1 MFFPTLKKTGLERIT
16 VTDFPGLDRRESAQ
30 VNGFREM
37 ENLCSDG
44 YPALRT
50 RQARALVAETAK
62 PNGLTAKDALIWVDG
77 GQIYVGGLAA
87 GPQLTDGE
95 KSLEIG
101 RAHV

>member
-1 MFFPTLKKTGLERIT
+1 MLRGGERMFFPTLKKTGLERIT

-62 PNGLTAKDALIWVDG
+62 PNGLTAKDTLIWVDAVDGRREKPGEHGSVPG
-77 GQIYVGGLAA
+77 GVSG
-87 GPQLTDGE
+87 
-95 KSLEIG
+95 
-101 RAHV
+101 